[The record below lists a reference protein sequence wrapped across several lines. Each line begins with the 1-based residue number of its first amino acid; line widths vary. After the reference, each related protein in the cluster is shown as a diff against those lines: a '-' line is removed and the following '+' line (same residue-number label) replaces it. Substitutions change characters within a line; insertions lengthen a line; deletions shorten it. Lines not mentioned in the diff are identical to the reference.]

1 MFKFKRLISSMVAFS
16 MTTVMLATTAFA
28 SIPSDVKDTK
38 YEEAAQVLGALGI
51 MIGDENGKFRPD
63 DAIIRS
69 EVTKVGVTLMGLLE
83 VAESASHKTRY
94 PDVADD
100 HWATGFINVA
110 TDQKLVEGDD
120 IGTFR
125 PNAQIKYS
133 EAIAIMIRALGYEP
147 QAIAKG
153 GFPSGYMV
161 TANNIGLT
169 KGVAGSGCHS
179 RPHIV

>member
-1 MFKFKRLISSMVAFS
+1 MLCKLQTTDIYYLKKQGGLQMFKFKRLISSMVAFS

-83 VAESASHKTRY
+83 VAESY
-94 PDVADD
+94 DVSLPYVKS
-100 HWATGFINVA
+100 F
-110 TDQKLVEGDD
+110 
-120 IGTFR
+120 
-125 PNAQIKYS
+125 
-133 EAIAIMIRALGYEP
+133 
-147 QAIAKG
+147 
-153 GFPSGYMV
+153 
-161 TANNIGLT
+161 
-169 KGVAGSGCHS
+169 GC
-179 RPHIV
+179 